1 MVYCEHCGRTDG
13 CSYQEF
19 QGVTLCFRCYRAAR
33 DRAFEAGESPGAVNA
48 DTIALRKAQSQK
60 SQIRRLAD
68 RFFKKE

>member
-1 MVYCEHCGRTDG
+1 MVYCEYCGRTDG

-33 DRAFEAGESPGAVNA
+33 DRAFEAGESSRAVNVGIPA
-48 DTIALRKAQSQK
+48 RREAQSEK
-60 SQIRRLAD
+60 SRIRRLAG